1 MLKNY
6 TNMMKTSAPIVVDCL
21 WKEKVLMVD
30 LLDVII
36 FQNANTLEMNKNQKS
51 KEKYRLNRIIHFR

>member
-36 FQNANTLEMNKNQKS
+36 FQNANTLEMNKNQKN
-51 KEKYRLNRIIHFR
+51 KKNID